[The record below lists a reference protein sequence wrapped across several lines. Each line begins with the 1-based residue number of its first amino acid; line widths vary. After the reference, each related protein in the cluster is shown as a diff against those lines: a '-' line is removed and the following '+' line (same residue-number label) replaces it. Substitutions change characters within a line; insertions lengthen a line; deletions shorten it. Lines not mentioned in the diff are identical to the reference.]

1 VQFQT
6 QADAYRIFDM
16 RDPQVFYDKE
26 DVWEIA
32 RGLYGQS
39 GKPEPM
45 SPTYVVTTPSG
56 ERAPEFL
63 LMLPF
68 AREKDNL
75 IGWMAPDVTPIGWAK
90 LIYFQLPKQL
100 VYGPMQIESRICQ
113 EQTIAKDMTP
123 GDPEGSRQEVI
134 PE

>member
-1 VQFQT
+1 
-6 QADAYRIFDM
+6 
-16 RDPQVFYDKE
+16 
-26 DVWEIA
+26 
-32 RGLYGQS
+32 
-39 GKPEPM
+39 
-45 SPTYVVTTPSG
+45 
-56 ERAPEFL
+56 
-63 LMLPF
+63 
-68 AREKDNL
+68 
-75 IGWMAPDVTPIGWAK
+75 MAPDVTPIGWAK